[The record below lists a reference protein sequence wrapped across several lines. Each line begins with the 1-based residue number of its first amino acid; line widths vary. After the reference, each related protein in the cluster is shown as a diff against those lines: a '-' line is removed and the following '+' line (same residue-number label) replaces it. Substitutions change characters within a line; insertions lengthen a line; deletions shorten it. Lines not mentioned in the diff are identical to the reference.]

1 MFTGVIPDPLNVAV
15 WATLD
20 MSTERGGPAELES
33 RDSLELWQRDP
44 VQSPEGG
51 KVVSQ

>member
-1 MFTGVIPDPLNVAV
+1 VFTGVIPDPLNVAV

-20 MSTERGGPAELES
+20 MSTERSGPAELES
-33 RDSLELWQRDP
+33 RDSFELWQRDP
-44 VQSPEGG
+44 VLSLEDG